1 MNPEL
6 NKDLNGDLQRLL
18 DFLREGDIIAVWKLW
33 RKMNFR
39 LRLRIYRSTRL
50 VDKSR
55 ILGFK
60 YLTSEEEAERIVEAL
75 RTYLE
80 NPLCDIITEEVFIT
94 LNLLEKIEELI
105 PRKLKPE
112 LKELLCDYYW
122 FKNRITFEDLL
133 NIAEAK

>member
-1 MNPEL
+1 
-6 NKDLNGDLQRLL
+6 
-18 DFLREGDIIAVWKLW
+18 
-33 RKMNFR
+33 MNFR

>member
-1 MNPEL
+1 LNPEL